1 MERYANRSGN
11 SGVEAYEAG
20 PGFIRIK
27 YVRDPEPYLYTD
39 ESAGPE
45 QIRKMQELARAG
57 KGLATYVSRY
67 VKTNYV
73 KDRK

>member
-1 MERYANRSGN
+1 MERYGNRNGN
-11 SGVEAYEAG
+11 SGVEAYEVG
-20 PGFIRIK
+20 PGLIRIQ
-27 YVRDPEPYLYTD
+27 YLGEPEPYLYTD
-39 ESAGPE
+39 ESAG
-45 QIRKMQELARAG
+45 RKHILNMQERAQAG